1 MAQKHDEFMNSRFY
15 LVLQPRMLVHT
26 NTDHLPMFRKA
37 VLTIGTFDGVHLG
50 HQQIIRQLKSEA
62 IANGGETVIVTFHP
76 HPRKIV
82 KDKPDGISLLNTLPE
97 KIKLLE
103 SHGIDHLVVVP
114 FTPEFSTLT
123 AEQYVTDFLV
133 RKFRPAILI
142 IGYDHRFGQGRSGN
156 YELLEEMGP
165 GGGFEVKEIPEHIL
179 NTVTVSSTRI
189 RQDLKEGKLAE
200 ANQFLG
206 YPYGLSG
213 TVVEGDRRGRTIG
226 FPTANLRLEDEEKL
240 IPADGVYAVT
250 VSIGD
255 RENVYRG
262 MMNIGFRP
270 TVGGTRRSIEIHIIN
285 FSEDIYGSV
294 LHLKLHHYVRREKK
308 FSSLE
313 ELKAQ
318 LIADQGEV
326 VRLLT

>member
-1 MAQKHDEFMNSRFY
+1 
-15 LVLQPRMLVHT
+15 MLVHR
-26 NTDHLPMFRKA
+26 NTDHLPTFRNA

-62 IANGGETVIVTFHP
+62 MAKSGETVILTFHP
-76 HPRKIV
+76 HPRKV
-82 KDKPDGISLLNTLPE
+82 VRGDQDGISLLNTLEE
-97 KIKLLE
+97 KITLLE
-103 SHGIDHLVVVP
+103 SHGINHLVVVP
-114 FTPEFSTLT
+114 FTPEFSRLT
-123 AEQYVTDFLV
+123 AEQYVTEFLV
-133 RKFRPAILI
+133 SKFRPAVLI

-165 GGGFEVKEIPEHIL
+165 AHGFEVKEIPEHIL

-206 YPYGLSG
+206 YPYMLSG
-213 TVVEGDRRGRTIG
+213 TVVEGDKRGRTIG
-226 FPTANLRLEDEEKL
+226 FPTANLRLEDEGKL

-250 VSIGD
+250 VSIRG
-255 RENVYRG
+255 RENIYRG

-270 TVGGTRRSIEIHIIN
+270 TVGGTRRSLEVHIIN

-294 LHLKLHHYVRREKK
+294 LELKLHHYVRREKK

-318 LIADQGEV
+318 LTADQGEV
-326 VRLLT
+326 VRLLTDL

>member
-1 MAQKHDEFMNSRFY
+1 
-15 LVLQPRMLVHT
+15 MLVHR
-26 NTDHLPMFRKA
+26 NTDHLPLFRKA

-62 IANGGETVIVTFHP
+62 QANGGETVILTFHP
-76 HPRKIV
+76 HPRKVV
-82 KDKPDGISLLNTLPE
+82 KVKPDGISLLNTLDE
-97 KIKLLE
+97 KIRLLA

-123 AEQYVTDFLV
+123 AEQYVKEFLV
-133 RKFRPAILI
+133 SRFRPALLI
-142 IGYDHRFGQGRSGN
+142 IGYDHQFGQGRSGN

-165 GGGFEVKEIPEHIL
+165 THGFEVKEIPEHIL

-189 RQDLKEGKLAE
+189 RQHLKEGKLAE

-206 YPYGLSG
+206 YPYMLTG
-213 TVVEGDRRGRTIG
+213 TVVEGDKRGRKIG
-226 FPTANLRLEDEEKL
+226 FPTANLRLEDDEKL
-240 IPADGVYAVT
+240 VPADGVYAVT
-250 VSIGD
+250 VSIRG
-255 RENVYRG
+255 RENIYRG

-270 TVGGTRRSIEIHIIN
+270 TVSGTRRSIEVHIIN

-294 LHLKLHHYVRREKK
+294 LHLKLLHFVRREKK

-318 LIADQGEV
+318 LTADQEEV
-326 VRLLT
+326 VRLLTDL

>member
-1 MAQKHDEFMNSRFY
+1 
-15 LVLQPRMLVHT
+15 MLVHR
-26 NTDHLPMFRKA
+26 NTDLLPLFRKA

-62 IANGGETVIVTFHP
+62 LANGGETVILTFHP
-76 HPRKIV
+76 HPRKVV
-82 KDKPDGISLLNTLPE
+82 KGKPDGISLLNTLDE

-123 AEQYVTDFLV
+123 AEQYVSEFLV
-133 RKFRPAILI
+133 SKFRPSILI

-156 YELLEEMGP
+156 YELLEEMAP
-165 GGGFEVKEIPEHIL
+165 AHGFEVREIPEHIL

-189 RQDLKEGKLAE
+189 RLDLKESKLAE
-200 ANQFLG
+200 ANQLLG
-206 YPYGLSG
+206 YPYMLSG
-213 TVVEGDRRGRTIG
+213 TVVEGDKRGRTIG
-226 FPTANLRLEDEEKL
+226 FPTANLRLEDDEKL
-240 IPADGVYAVT
+240 VPADGVYAVT
-250 VSIGD
+250 VSIGG

-270 TVGGTRRSIEIHIIN
+270 TVGGTRRSIEVHIIN
-285 FSEDIYGSV
+285 FSEEIYGSV

-318 LIADQGEV
+318 LTADQGEV
-326 VRLLT
+326 VRLLTDL